1 MLTTTD
7 IHTKL
12 TEIYDDL
19 ATNVTHIFG
28 RQDLHLAIDL
38 VYHSPIRFKF
48 DGRTIKKAYPEVLI
62 IGDTRTG
69 KTQCAEA
76 LLQHYGCGATAQADA
91 MSYAGLIGGCQK
103 MFDKQWDITWGKLPQ
118 NNRRLVIIDE
128 ASGMDEE
135 LMGALTSIRSS
146 GIATIEKIS
155 SQRTEAKTRILWL
168 SNPRGKLT
176 VGQFA
181 SGVAVIQSLCSQPED
196 IARWDMAL
204 IVCKDDVDLSA
215 LRALKH
221 KDVPQKY
228 TTELCHNLVLWAW
241 TREENEVEITPEA
254 EEACY
259 VTGKKLSEKYSSEFT
274 LVIGAEQPLKMARL
288 ATSLAARL
296 FNTPDGHKLTVEA
309 AHVEYIY
316 EYLQRVYDSKA
327 FGYDTWSMN
336 RMSSAE
342 IADPDEIQNFL
353 DRIGRACCIH
363 FLDIDKVRCNDLV
376 EFIGI
381 GDDEARAILARLIAN
396 NCLKRLYNDYY
407 SKSKAFNA
415 ALRRYIQLH
424 PRQVQPKPEGD
435 GL

>member
-1 MLTTTD
+1 MSAT
-7 IHTKL
+7 IHSKL
-12 TEIYDDL
+12 EEIYADL
-19 ATNVTHIFG
+19 STNVTHIFG
-28 RQDLHLAIDL
+28 RNDLHLAIDL
-38 VYHSPIRFKF
+38 VYHSPIRFRF

-69 KTQCAEA
+69 KTQCAET

-128 ASGMDEE
+128 ASGMDEQ

-155 SQRTEAKTRILWL
+155 SARTEAKTRILWL

-181 SGVAVIQSLCSQPED
+181 SGIAVVQSLTSQPED
-196 IARWDMAL
+196 IARWDFAL
-204 IVCKDDVDLSA
+204 IVSKDDVSQGS

-221 KDVPQKY
+221 TDVPHRY
-228 TTELCHNLVLWAW
+228 TAQLCHDLVLWAW
-241 TREENEVEITPEA
+241 TREESEIEFTEEA

-259 VTGKKLSEKYSSEFT
+259 VTGAKLSEKYNSEFT

-288 ATSLAARL
+288 ATALAARL
-296 FNTPDGHKLTVEA
+296 FSTPDGHKLIVEA
-309 AHVEYIY
+309 RHVEYIY
-316 EYLQRVYDSKA
+316 EYLQRVYDHPA
-327 FGYDTWSMN
+327 FGYDTWSLHRN
-336 RMSSAE
+336 SSVE
-342 IADPDEIQNFL
+342 IADPDELIAFF

-363 FLDIDKVRCNDLV
+363 FLDLEKVRCNDLV

-381 GDDEARAILARLIAN
+381 SDEEARSILARLIAN
-396 NCLKRLYNDYY
+396 NALKRLYNDYY

-415 ALRRYIQLH
+415 MLRRYVQTH
-424 PRQVQPKPEGD
+424 ARQVKPKVEGD